1 MDRIACLYITD
12 EDLAGYI
19 RAVIHHYAYR
29 LRLTYWPDRGK
40 SKGPGRESPHVIIA
54 NLNSGDKS
62 TLFDIL
68 GDRGVCPY
76 PTVLIY
82 EREQALD
89 PLNLSKKS
97 GVALLKRPFTPQ
109 QLVKAL
115 QRVCPSEQ
123 EVDRSSH
130 YFFGE
135 DRKVI
140 EIREKIQRISR
151 TDITVLVQ
159 GESGTGKEIVARLVH
174 ERSPRNKEQFIKV
187 NGAAIPGT
195 LLESELFGYEKGAF
209 TGAYC
214 TKPGKFDLADKG
226 TLFLDEVGDIPLP
239 LQSKLLQ
246 VLQNGEFSRLGGKG
260 DVCTD
265 VRVIAATNADLPR
278 LVEQGRFRSDLYY
291 RLNVAHITV
300 PPFRDR
306 KGDLPLLKEY
316 FLEKYCAAYN
326 KPYMHFSKR
335 IMDLFSEYSW
345 PGNVRELE
353 NIVKNIVV
361 LENESV
367 AYAEIKGRVIGSRD
381 KNDDRGGRSPA
392 IVDRSLVYNLL
403 CQGGLS
409 LKKIGQEC
417 IRTIETEA
425 ITACLEK
432 TMWNRRACASQ
443 LKISY
448 KSLLNKMQEYGIHKG
463 SL

>member
-1 MDRIACLYITD
+1 MDRIACLCISD
-12 EDLAGYI
+12 EDLARYI
-19 RAVIHHYAYR
+19 RAIIHHYRYR
-29 LRLTYWPDRGK
+29 LHLRYWPGRGK
-40 SKGPGRESPHVIIA
+40 GEGLWDESPHVIILS
-54 NLNSGDKS
+54 LNGEYNPS
-62 TLFDIL
+62 LFDIL
-68 GDRGVCPY
+68 GEREACPY
-76 PTVLIY
+76 PLVLIY

-89 PLNLSKKS
+89 RLNLSGKS

-109 QLVKAL
+109 QLAMAL
-115 QRVCPSEQ
+115 QRVCLFEQ
-123 EVDRSSH
+123 EINRSNH

-135 DRKVI
+135 DRKVA
-140 EIREKIQRISR
+140 EIREKIERISQ
-151 TDITVLVQ
+151 TDITILVQ

-174 ERSPRNKEQFIKV
+174 EQSPRNKKQFIKV

-214 TKPGKFDLADKG
+214 TKPGKFDLADGG
-226 TLFLDEVGDIPLP
+226 TLFLDEVGDIPLH

-246 VLQNGEFSRLGGKG
+246 VLQNGEFSRLGGKE

-278 LVEQGRFRSDLYY
+278 LIEQGRFRSDLYY
-291 RLNVAHITV
+291 RLNVAHITI

-306 KGDLPLLKEY
+306 KGDIPLLKEY
-316 FLEKYCAAYN
+316 FSEKYCAAYN
-326 KPYMHFSKR
+326 KPYMHISKK

-353 NIVKNIVV
+353 NIIKNIVV
-361 LENESV
+361 LGNESV
-367 AYAEIKGRVIGSRD
+367 AYAEIRNRLMGSRD
-381 KNDDRGGRSPA
+381 KNNGPGRGSPA
-392 IVDRSLVYNLL
+392 IVDRYLVYDLL
-403 CQGGLS
+403 SQGGLS

-425 ITACLEK
+425 IKACLEK
-432 TMWNRRACASQ
+432 TRWNRRACASH

-448 KSLLNKMQEYGIHKG
+448 KSLLNKMHEYGIHEK
-463 SL
+463 